1 MQSFPN
7 DVKLILGGTFSTLI
21 DSANRT
27 WTISYTY
34 NIKRTQ
40 PYVQIQDHTLTEV
53 LVCSR
58 VPVIERSVVRESDPR
73 IVQAFSHVKYV
84 SFHFNCTNSF

>member
-27 WTISYTY
+27 WTISYMY
-34 NIKRTQ
+34 NIKRTR
-40 PYVQIQDHTLTEV
+40 PYVHIQDHTSTEV

-58 VPVIERSVVRESDPR
+58 VPVIERSVVRES
-73 IVQAFSHVKYV
+73 
-84 SFHFNCTNSF
+84 